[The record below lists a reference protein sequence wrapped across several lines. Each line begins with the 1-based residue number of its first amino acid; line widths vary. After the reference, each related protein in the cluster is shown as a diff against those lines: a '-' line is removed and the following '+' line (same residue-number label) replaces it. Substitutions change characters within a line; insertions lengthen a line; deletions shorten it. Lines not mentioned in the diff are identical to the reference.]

1 MSWVIFNY
9 CTLVI
14 SLPHFTPLL
23 PDLLLKRTSIWAQ
36 AHNFWRIFHPESLL
50 YYGHH
55 RRCSS
60 LLVIIWDVM
69 IFVTVEQF
77 SGGSSYH
84 DNEHLPACTVWDLQK
99 ARRGNLLS
107 KYAYSI
113 KKKILFLVI
122 ESERNYQSW

>member
-1 MSWVIFNY
+1 
-9 CTLVI
+9 
-14 SLPHFTPLL
+14 
-23 PDLLLKRTSIWAQ
+23 
-36 AHNFWRIFHPESLL
+36 
-50 YYGHH
+50 
-55 RRCSS
+55 
-60 LLVIIWDVM
+60 M